1 MQLPKTTLAVQ
12 NQRLTQVPY
21 NDIEKQNPKVA
32 DFSGNHIQDLNGCD
46 EAMASVAV
54 LTLSRNRFWVLN
66 LRTVGLRFPNL
77 VKLELRQN
85 KLESVR
91 QLSPMPSLT
100 YLDLGKNLLSSLP
113 AAFYQSIPKVQ
124 TLLLDNNQIEF
135 LAPELCD
142 LTHLRTLHLHA
153 NHFAYLPASMFF
165 TMELQEL
172 GLEWFNYLE
181 PSLKSPFPP

>member
-1 MQLPKTTLAVQ
+1 MIPYKDIL
-12 NQRLTQVPY
+12 RL
-21 NDIEKQNPKVA
+21 KPKVV

-46 EAMASVAV
+46 ELIASVMHV
-54 LTLSRNRFWVLN
+54 TLTRNRFWVLN
-66 LRTVGLRFPNL
+66 LRTVDLRFPNL

-91 QLSPMPSLT
+91 QLSPMPLLN

-142 LTHLRTLHLHA
+142 LTHLKTLHLQA
-153 NHFAYLPASMFF
+153 NHFSYLPASMFF
-165 TMELQEL
+165 TMELAEL
-172 GLEWFNYLE
+172 GLEWFNYVE
-181 PSLKSPFPP
+181 PSMKSPFPPSNSPKDTM